1 MVANAGVRT
10 TEGADMRVG
19 AEYVVV
25 GAEYKSGAGME
36 VAYDVTAAGAAK
48 EGAL

>member
-1 MVANAGVRT
+1 
-10 TEGADMRVG
+10 MRVG

-25 GAEYKSGAGME
+25 GAEYIIGAGME
-36 VAYDVTAAGAAK
+36 LEYDVTAAGAAK